1 MTSRQG
7 CSICLR
13 VRTIITNIY
22 ANPDLI
28 QTTMLYLST
37 NAHKYYNIDTNTNLN
52 RVARRAGRSMER
64 RDARR
69 GQTRRLRRR
78 SCATASALDARRPT
92 RTIRTGSRSCTR
104 SGLNLADSL
113 IFTILRSYYL

>member
-37 NAHKYYNIDTNTNLN
+37 NAHKYYNIDANTNLN
-52 RVARRAGRSMER
+52 RVARRAGRSVER
-64 RDARR
+64 RDASR
-69 GQTRRLRRR
+69 GPTRRVRRR
-78 SCATASALDARRPT
+78 SCATPSAIDARRAV
-92 RTIRTGSRSCTR
+92 RTIRESSH
-104 SGLNLADSL
+104 
-113 IFTILRSYYL
+113 